1 MAATTLPWTETA
13 TPPLPSLS
21 KHNQEPPPWLR
32 TPAPTPEA
40 SVTSSRVSAAQASL
54 PGSLAVG
61 VAPPNP
67 AQVSMSAVPPPADL
81 DRGVDA
87 DTEDAD
93 GAYNLRLYVAIQY
106 TWLVDDITRRTCLGS
121 FSRSAAVRRRKK
133 KSRWST
139 EPAAPIDPPQ
149 VMAAAVGPMQP
160 PQIQLPIIPPAGLAG
175 PGMVINPTLGQGHI
189 NILDIPLVN

>member
-1 MAATTLPWTETA
+1 MFELLLLVFILLFRFLYETDSKEFA
-13 TPPLPSLS
+13 LYADALARLKLRKRQEKFFPPAQKRRRSPSTSSDDDNERLTNSPPLPSLS

-93 GAYNLRLYVAIQY
+93 GAYNLRLYLAIQY
-106 TWLVDDITRRTCLGS
+106 YMTDR
-121 FSRSAAVRRRKK
+121 
-133 KSRWST
+133 
-139 EPAAPIDPPQ
+139 
-149 VMAAAVGPMQP
+149 
-160 PQIQLPIIPPAGLAG
+160 
-175 PGMVINPTLGQGHI
+175 
-189 NILDIPLVN
+189 